1 MQRRSHIW
9 EIRVLNIIENMLVTA
24 QALQINLNRNNKI
37 YIKSTDEKIY
47 RKKEVSENKGGWLE
61 RKRKPTEKE

>member
-9 EIRVLNIIENMLVTA
+9 EIGVLNIIENMLVTA

-47 RKKEVSENKGGWLE
+47 RKKEVSENKGG
-61 RKRKPTEKE
+61 